1 MDTFTLTAW
10 QRRRLQ
16 RQLRAAHDA
25 RLFRRALAV
34 LDVARGESVAATAR
48 RLGVTPRVIYYWL
61 RAYARDYDPAAL
73 RDGDRPGRPPLLTAE
88 DRERLRELL
97 LGWSPQDL
105 GYAATDWTVPLLR
118 EHLAGGTG
126 RRPSDD
132 TIRRELGRQ
141 GFVWKRCRYAL
152 DPDPQLRGK
161 KAPPAPAYPAV
172 PAPAVRLV
180 APRPA
185 QAGGA
190 QRPQRPAGGL
200 RGDEPADGP
209 APAVAAGAPAGR
221 RLPGVP
227 AGGALLLPGLARG
240 AARGRGPLPH
250 RHGVGRAGRLV
261 RHRAAVAAEAVAAAE
276 PDGHAVGPGQG
287 RHQRGQAVRDHRRAG
302 RPLRG
307 VPGKPVSSGS
317 VTHSRGVLHRLLVKV
332 RLVKRFLRTCLEQ
345 SVTNK

>member
-1 MDTFTLTAW
+1 VMDTFTLNAW

-73 RDGDRPGRPPLLTAE
+73 RDGDRPGRPPLLTAG

-172 PAPAVRLV
+172 AA
-180 APRPA
+180 
-185 QAGGA
+185 
-190 QRPQRPAGGL
+190 PQRPAGG
-200 RGDEPADGP
+200 G
-209 APAVAAGAPAGR
+209 
-221 RLPGVP
+221 
-227 AGGALLLPGLARG
+227 
-240 AARGRGPLPH
+240 
-250 RHGVGRAGRLV
+250 
-261 RHRAAVAAEAVAAAE
+261 
-276 PDGHAVGPGQG
+276 
-287 RHQRGQAVRDHRRAG
+287 
-302 RPLRG
+302 
-307 VPGKPVSSGS
+307 
-317 VTHSRGVLHRLLVKV
+317 
-332 RLVKRFLRTCLEQ
+332 
-345 SVTNK
+345 